1 MVECLWI
8 VLSINSMIIITFNL
22 TRHGNN
28 AIGIHPNYCCWNI
41 CDSIILYSHDI
52 RRTKRSDQI
61 AQINIIIADLRNL
74 DLEIEKIPSGS
85 EYDDT
90 RNMWQW
96 HSRIF
101 NTLKYSKLAFV
112 FD

>member
-1 MVECLWI
+1 MAIMPSEYI
-8 VLSINSMIIITFNL
+8 QFIAAGIYAIASFYTAMIFD
-22 TRHGNN
+22 GQ
-28 AIGIHPNYCCWNI
+28 
-41 CDSIILYSHDI
+41 
-52 RRTKRSDQI
+52 RSDQI
-61 AQINIIIADLRNL
+61 TQINIIMADLRNL

-101 NTLKYSKLAFV
+101 NTLN
-112 FD
+112 

>member
-1 MVECLWI
+1 MA
-8 VLSINSMIIITFNL
+8 IIPSEYIQIIAAGIYAIALFYTVMTF
-22 TRHGNN
+22 
-28 AIGIHPNYCCWNI
+28 
-41 CDSIILYSHDI
+41 

-61 AQINIIIADLRNL
+61 TQINIIMADLRNL

-101 NTLKYSKLAFV
+101 NTLN
-112 FD
+112 